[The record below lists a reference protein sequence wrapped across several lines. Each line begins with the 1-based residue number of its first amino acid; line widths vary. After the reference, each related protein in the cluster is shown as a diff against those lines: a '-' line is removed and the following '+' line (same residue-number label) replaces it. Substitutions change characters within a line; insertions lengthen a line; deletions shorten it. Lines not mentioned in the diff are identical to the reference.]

1 MQKAEQLA
9 QRKAKRAAEA
19 AAKAQDQM
27 IDVAEASTTVEPE
40 VNDDAA
46 TSEEP
51 FESHEWLVE

>member
-9 QRKAKRAAEA
+9 QSQAKRAAEA
-19 AAKAQDQM
+19 VAKAQDQM
-27 IDVAEASTTVEPE
+27 IDVAEASNTVEPE